1 MLSVGLTG
9 GIGSG
14 KSMFAALLADLG
26 AEIVDADKIGHA
38 VLEPG
43 EPAWR
48 AVVDQFGHEILV
60 PGTME
65 IARKQLAEIVF
76 NDPSKLA
83 VLNAITHP
91 RILER
96 IAETFEMLGDTGE
109 IVVLDSALIVG
120 TGFEHMV
127 EVIVVVDASDAV
139 RKERLIRDRGM
150 LPRDVDARVGS
161 QIPRDVLLERA
172 DIVVVNDGDPE
183 RLKDEA
189 RRVWDELVQRSST

>member
-14 KSMFAALLADLG
+14 KSTFAALLADLG
-26 AEIVDADKIGHA
+26 AEIIDADAIGHE

-48 AVVDQFGHEILV
+48 GVVDQFGHEILV

-65 IARKQLAEIVF
+65 IARKRLAEIVF

-96 IAETFEMLGDTGE
+96 LAETFEMLGDTGE
-109 IVVLDSALIVG
+109 IVVLDAALIVG

-127 EVIVVVDASDAV
+127 
-139 RKERLIRDRGM
+139 
-150 LPRDVDARVGS
+150 
-161 QIPRDVLLERA
+161 
-172 DIVVVNDGDPE
+172 
-183 RLKDEA
+183 
-189 RRVWDELVQRSST
+189 

>member
-26 AEIVDADKIGHA
+26 AEIIDADAIGHA

-65 IARKQLAEIVF
+65 IARKRLAEIVF

-120 TGFEHMV
+120 TGSEHMV

-150 LPRDVDARVGS
+150 LPRDVDARMGS
-161 QIPRDVLLERA
+161 QIPRDALLERA
-172 DIVVVNDGDPE
+172 DIVVVNGGDPE
-183 RLKDEA
+183 RLKAEA
-189 RRVWDELVQRSST
+189 RRVWDELLQRSRA